1 MGKRFY
7 RHLLESKLAMA
18 LFFDQNKLNLKKHY
32 MAKTT
37 RASSGRSTSATFANE
52 ETKLKELFIE
62 ELKDIYW
69 AEKHLTKALPKL
81 RKAATSTELANAF
94 EQHLAV
100 TEMQIGRVEQVFELL
115 EKPARAKKCEAME
128 GLVREAQVVIED
140 TDTGSATR
148 DVALIIAGQK
158 VEHYEIATYGSLV
171 QLAKTMG
178 RDDIAT
184 LMQQTLDE
192 EKQADQLLTDLAVSG
207 ININADNEPE
217 G

>member
-1 MGKRFY
+1 
-7 RHLLESKLAMA
+7 
-18 LFFDQNKLNLKKHY
+18 

-37 RASSGRSTSATFANE
+37 RASSGKSTSATFANE

-81 RKAATSTELANAF
+81 KKAATSTELANAF
-94 EQHLAV
+94 DQHLAI
-100 TEMQIGRVEQVFELL
+100 TENQISRVEQVFEMMG
-115 EKPARAKKCEAME
+115 KPARAKKCEAME
-128 GLVREAQVVIED
+128 GLVKEAHAVIED

-158 VEHYEIATYGSLV
+158 VEHYEIATYGSLT

-178 RDDIAT
+178 RDDIAS

-192 EKQADQLLTDLAVSG
+192 EKQADQILTDLAVSG

-217 G
+217 